1 MDRERDADTF
11 NSVAFPPGPGLV
23 CFLPLP
29 CRYDSAIKDLKE
41 ALAQLRG
48 NQLIDYKILGLQFKL
63 FACEV
68 RRQGPAWAG
77 RSVWA
82 CESIHDTIC
91 ITPVAKLFAQRY
103 TNKCKSGVCF
113 PCRTCRDL
121 ARFLSYRPR
130 SLLLMVLASWTWLIP
145 KENVGIFSHKLVPS
159 RSKNSSE
166 HQFRKVLH
174 RRRT

>member
-11 NSVAFPPGPGLV
+11 NSVVFPPGPGLV
-23 CFLPLP
+23 RFLPLP

-77 RSVWA
+77 A
-82 CESIHDTIC
+82 CGPVKVSMIIC
-91 ITPVAKLFAQRY
+91 ITQVDKLFAQHY
-103 TNKCKSGVCF
+103 TNKSKSRVRF

-121 ARFLSYRPR
+121 AQFLSYRPC
-130 SLLLMVLASWTWLIP
+130 SLLLMVLASCPWLIP
-145 KENVGIFSHKLVPS
+145 KEDVGIFSHKSVPS
-159 RSKNSSE
+159 RSKNSST